1 MKKTKE
7 NRFQIIA
14 THPRK
19 LVLENGPGAAL
30 LVRAN
35 LVIDWGWTG
44 RGGEGGGNGVV
55 VVFVCPWESGD

>member
-1 MKKTKE
+1 M
-7 NRFQIIA
+7 
-14 THPRK
+14 
-19 LVLENGPGAAL
+19 LENGPGATL

-35 LVIDWGWTG
+35 LVIDWGRGWMG